1 MKRTVLLLLAGVL
14 GVLLLAAV
22 GLPSSAGPFERTRAE
37 LRTGKRVVLLD
48 VELAQTEDQR
58 ARGLMRRRSLARNAG
73 MLFLFDEQSRGGFWM
88 KNTRIPLD
96 ILYLDEGGQVVSI
109 HRMKPYDT
117 KTNTVSARP
126 AQYAI
131 ELNAG
136 RAAEVGVIAGDV
148 LQVPTTARQSVD

>member
-14 GVLLLAAV
+14 GVLILATV

-73 MLFLFDEQSRGGFWM
+73 MLFLFDGQSRGGFWM
-88 KNTRIPLD
+88 KNTRIPL
-96 ILYLDEGGQVVSI
+96 SI
-109 HRMKPYDT
+109 AFMD
-117 KTNTVSARP
+117 
-126 AQYAI
+126 
-131 ELNAG
+131 G
-136 RAAEVGVIAGDV
+136 RGVILRILDMVPCRRDPCPVYDPGVAYSSALEVNRGSFHRWGAARGDTV
-148 LQVPTTARQSVD
+148 KLRR